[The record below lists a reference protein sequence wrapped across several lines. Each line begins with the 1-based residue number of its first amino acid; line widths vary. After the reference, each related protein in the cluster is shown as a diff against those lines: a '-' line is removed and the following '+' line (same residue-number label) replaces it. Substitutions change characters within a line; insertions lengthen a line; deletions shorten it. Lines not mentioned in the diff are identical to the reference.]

1 MEQGGGPV
9 KCLFRFEVPIRKH
22 KQSSSIRTLC
32 PLCYVLLIVWVRKAE
47 ASGQMSAMYAVD
59 ATHFSLVQSLK
70 NTIRKIKR
78 EKQRGV
84 DELRNAHYLQGTFA
98 KMCDREHFQ
107 ELVFPGFSREARRGL
122 PKTIVELFEWE
133 ELQLDLDSIASN
145 AATVL
150 KNIKAKGARQGQ
162 LMDAETEKVL
172 MPQIAQEALSK
183 RILEEVQKLNR
194 KLSSMIANSVK
205 PVAAPTDER
214 AERNILDDDVCDR
227 LRSTGLTVQPEFLGA
242 DWIPVLQKDLLRFVR
257 DEKMSLID
265 RNGVAVGDVKVEE
278 VAHQR
283 IAWLEH
289 DDDLKENYPALYEL
303 VDNLHGLAYELN
315 AKNVLSDVTL
325 LEPGKGC
332 TLLTVHPVGSS
343 QKLRLD
349 TRQNVEGFDSGIRAT
364 VCYNIHLRIE
374 ATSPST
380 AAEVNSNGRDG
391 AAGDAVRGFSE
402 LLFGTPL
409 HAATTPKTTTPTRDA
424 VATDSD
430 DLDTTRIPVEDDLYV
445 S

>member
-1 MEQGGGPV
+1 
-9 KCLFRFEVPIRKH
+9 
-22 KQSSSIRTLC
+22 
-32 PLCYVLLIVWVRKAE
+32 
-47 ASGQMSAMYAVD
+47 
-59 ATHFSLVQSLK
+59 
-70 NTIRKIKR
+70 
-78 EKQRGV
+78 
-84 DELRNAHYLQGTFA
+84 
-98 KMCDREHFQ
+98 MCDREHFQ
-107 ELVFPGFSREARRGL
+107 ELVFPGFSREARRVL
-122 PKTIVELFEWE
+122 PKTVVELFEWE

-150 KNIKAKGARQGQ
+150 KNIKAKGAKQGQ
-162 LMDAETEKVL
+162 IMDAETEKVL

-183 RILEEVQKLNR
+183 RVLEEVQKLNR

-214 AERNILDDDVCDR
+214 AERNVLDDDVCDR
-227 LRSTGLTVQPEFLGA
+227 LRLTGLSVQAEFLGD

-289 DDDLKENYPALYEL
+289 DDDLRDTYPALYEL

-364 VCYNIHLRIE
+364 VCYNIHLRVE
-374 ATSPST
+374 ATRSS
-380 AAEVNSNGRDG
+380 AAAAAAAAVETGVNGRDG
-391 AAGDAVRGFSE
+391 ALRGYSE
-402 LLFGTPL
+402 LLFGTPRRGATATKKTRET
-409 HAATTPKTTTPTRDA
+409 AAS
-424 VATDSD
+424 DSD
-430 DLDTTRIPVEDDLYV
+430 DLDMTRIPVEDDLLTIHRSAV
-445 S
+445 VRNGRTAEVWTEAEAREQGLVVEGDGDGDRGARQTPGVVWATVHHFICGRDAPLQASAPLSSHSSDAASPRAKDDHK